1 MNGLHMTAID
11 LNLLRVFDTL
21 LTERSVTR
29 AGTRL
34 GLSQSAVSHALNRL
48 RYALDDELFVR
59 GPSGMTPTA
68 RAQELGPQVHAA
80 LSQLQAAFAPRDFDP
95 ATTERRFTVVA
106 GSYACAVLIPPL
118 VSRLAEEA
126 PSVELVVADAAV
138 DVLEQLDARRTDFVV
153 GAVVAGP
160 PRISVSP
167 LLTDSLVWTVR
178 AQSPLS
184 SAPIGLEE
192 LLSLQ
197 HVVIAKQP
205 QLTDMERANTGLLM
219 HASWEDLGAFD
230 AALKDAGRTRRV
242 GVVVPDTY
250 SALGIVARS
259 DMAALIPRRL
269 AMLSAQRGFIQLV
282 EPPYPAAPIELSLL
296 TLRDRLADPAIAWM
310 HDLLCEVGREV

>member
-1 MNGLHMTAID
+1 MPAID

-48 RYALDDELFVR
+48 RYALEDELFVR
-59 GPSGMTPTA
+59 GPAGMTPTA

-126 PSVELVVADAAV
+126 PHVELVVADAAV
-138 DVLEQLDARRTDFVV
+138 DVLEQLDARRADFVV
-153 GAVVAGP
+153 GAVVTGP
-160 PRISVSP
+160 PRLSVSP

-178 AQSPLS
+178 AQNPFAG
-184 SAPIGLEE
+184 APIGLDE

-205 QLTDMERANTGLLM
+205 RFNEIQRTGLLM

-230 AALKDAGRTRRV
+230 AALQEAGRTRRV

-282 EPPYPAAPIELSLL
+282 EPPYRATPIELSLL